1 MEKNY
6 NFQDLFNQKKYSEI
20 IYIIEFDLPDEK
32 KNLSIINLLGV
43 CRLLQNNR
51 TKEDLIL
58 ALDNFKSVYKKEK
71 HSEISL
77 KAFRNYVNVA
87 ADLYDLDK
95 SNSPPEKTHE
105 HFEEALSFF
114 YNDES
119 YFLNDELSVLAIIR
133 IHKRLLDINKVKFL
147 LGELVKKKYYRPTN
161 ICSYIYNNL
170 FFKDWSQ
177 EKFLEYGKILN
188 ENLTN
193 YNQEELFPLTNKVN
207 KKITIGFLSGDIR
220 SKHSITYFLKTII
233 DTYNKNKY
241 SINLYLNQDKSKEDE
256 TTKYFLKNVNKFTY
270 IKNLKDEDAINLIR
284 KDGVD
289 IFIDLIGVTSDTRLS
304 LVKNRVA
311 SSQILWCGYNNT
323 TGLKEIDYILADPN
337 LIYES
342 EKNMYTEKVLYLPK
356 IWNCHSG
363 FDQKRPFIPSPTIE
377 NNYIT
382 FGSFNNFSKIS
393 DPVVKTWSN
402 ILKSI
407 KNSKLILKSSIPRIN
422 NILIKKFKDENVLDS
437 LEFIPYSKNF
447 EDHIKSYE
455 MIDIALDTFPYPG
468 VTTSFEAIWMG
479 TPVLTMKGYNFNSR
493 CGESINK
500 NLGLNW
506 LVAEN
511 EEDYILKAQELS
523 QKTDY
528 LFELRKKLFD
538 EAITSPLFDTV
549 SFSSNFFKILDSI
562 NSKT

>member
-6 NFQDLFNQKKYSEI
+6 NFQDLFNQKKYSKI
-20 IYIIEFDLPDEK
+20 IYIIEFELPDEK

-58 ALDNFKSVYKKEK
+58 ALENFKSVYKKERQT
-71 HSEISL
+71 EISL
-77 KAFRNYVNVA
+77 TAFRNYVNVV

-95 SNSPPEKTHE
+95 SEAQTKKTYGY
-105 HFEEALSFF
+105 FEEALNFF

-119 YFLNDELSVLAIIR
+119 YFINDELSVLAIIR

-147 LGELVKKKYYRPTN
+147 LGELIKKKYYRPSN
-161 ICSYIYNNL
+161 ICSYIYYNL

-177 EKFLEYGKILN
+177 EKFLEYGKVLC
-188 ENLTN
+188 ENLPN
-193 YNQEELFPLTNKVN
+193 YSQDKLFPIENKVN

-220 SKHSITYFLKTII
+220 SKHSITYFLKTIV
-233 DTYNKNKY
+233 DTYNKSKY
-241 SINLYLNQDKSKEDE
+241 SINLYLNQNKSQEDE
-256 TTKYFLKNVNKFTY
+256 TTQYFLKNVDKFTY
-270 IKNLKDEDAINLIR
+270 IKNLKDEEAINLIR

-289 IFIDLIGVTSDTRLS
+289 IFIDLIGVTSNTRLS

-311 SSQILWCGYNNT
+311 GTQILWCGYNNT
-323 TGLKEIDYILADPN
+323 TGLKEIDYILSDPN

-342 EKNMYTEKVLYLPK
+342 EKNMYTEKILYLPK

-363 FDQKRPFIPSPTIE
+363 LDLKRQFIPSPITK

-382 FGSFNNFSKIS
+382 FGSFNNFNKIS
-393 DPVVKTWSN
+393 DPVVNAWSK

-422 NILIKKFKDENVLDS
+422 NLLVKKFKDENILDS
-437 LEFIPYSKNF
+437 LEFIPFAKNF
-447 EDHIKSYE
+447 ESHIKSYQ

-468 VTTSFEAIWMG
+468 VTTSFEAIWMS

-500 NLGLNW
+500 NLGLDW
-506 LVAEN
+506 LVSKN
-511 EEDYILKAQELS
+511 EEDYVMKAKELS
-523 QKTDY
+523 KKTDY

-538 EAITSPLFDTV
+538 EATKSPLFDTE
-549 SFSSNFFKILDSI
+549 SFSSEFFKILDSI
-562 NSKT
+562 NSKK

>member
-1 MEKNY
+1 M
-6 NFQDLFNQKKYSEI
+6 
-20 IYIIEFDLPDEK
+20 
-32 KNLSIINLLGV
+32 
-43 CRLLQNNR
+43 
-51 TKEDLIL
+51 
-58 ALDNFKSVYKKEK
+58 
-71 HSEISL
+71 
-77 KAFRNYVNVA
+77 
-87 ADLYDLDK
+87 
-95 SNSPPEKTHE
+95 
-105 HFEEALSFF
+105 
-114 YNDES
+114 
-119 YFLNDELSVLAIIR
+119 
-133 IHKRLLDINKVKFL
+133 LDINKVKFL

-393 DPVVKTWSN
+393 DPVVKTWSK

-437 LEFIPYSKNF
+437 LEFVPYSKNF